1 MPKLKPCKSCGSK
14 PQIEKWH
21 SGGCMFMIRCP
32 HPDCPVPVDGYPKGR
47 NLEEVEKEW
56 NKRAGE
62 SE

>member
-1 MPKLKPCKSCGSK
+1 
-14 PQIEKWH
+14 
-21 SGGCMFMIRCP
+21 MIRCP

-47 NLEEVEKEW
+47 NLEEVEQEW